1 MPLSPADILITTDW
15 LAQHLDHPNLRI
27 LDASWHMPADKR
39 DPGAEFRTCHIP
51 RAQFFDIDATSD
63 QSSDL
68 PHMVPDA
75 DQFARQVAALGIGQD
90 NCVVVYDTQGIF
102 SAARVW
108 WLLRAMG
115 ITNVAV
121 LEGGL
126 PKWMAEGRVVAT
138 APVAPQAAT
147 LSTRM
152 DHNRMRNADQ
162 VLQASRDPDIQI
174 VDARAPARFR
184 GEVPEPR
191 EGLRSGHI
199 PGSRN
204 VFFKAL
210 LNDDGTLKSEAGLRK
225 VFEQAGVDL
234 DKPIITTC
242 GSGVTASV
250 LYLALEKLGHRDI
263 AVYDGSWAEWGQAK
277 ELPIETGA
285 AD

>member
-90 NCVVVYDTQGIF
+90 NCVAVYDTQGIF

>member
-1 MPLSPADILITTDW
+1 MPLTPADFLVTTDW
-15 LAQHLDHPNLRI
+15 LERHLDDPALRI
-27 LDASWHMPADKR
+27 LDGSWHMPADNR
-39 DPGAEFRTCHIP
+39 DPGAEFRSCHIP
-51 RAQFFDIDATSD
+51 QAQFFDIDATSD

-75 DQFARQVAALGIGQD
+75 GQFARQVAALGIGQD
-90 NCVVVYDTQGIF
+90 NAVVVYDTQGLF

-115 ITNVAV
+115 ISNVAV

-138 APVAPQAAT
+138 VPETPRPAT
-147 LSTRM
+147 LTARM
-152 DHNRMRNADQ
+152 DERRVRSAEQ
-162 VLQASRDPDIQI
+162 VLQSTRDDGTQI

-191 EGLRSGHI
+191 AGLRSGHI

-210 LNDDGTLKSEAGLRK
+210 LTDDGTLKSDDELRA
-225 VFEQAGVDL
+225 VFEEAGVDL
-234 DKPIITTC
+234 NKPVITSC
-242 GSGVTASV
+242 GSGVTAAV
-250 LYLALEKLGHRDI
+250 LALALEKLGHRDVAI
-263 AVYDGSWAEWGQAK
+263 YDGSWTEWGQNR
-277 ELPIETGA
+277 ELPIETGK